1 MRQTEQVQDVLQEI
15 DDGVIILEEEEEE
28 DEEVCFST
36 VQFVNSFMWRLFG
49 SNSNVVSSPERT
61 KRIE

>member
-1 MRQTEQVQDVLQEI
+1 MLQEI